1 MSIKNVGYQILVGS
15 INILVSEF
23 IIINELLIKC
33 EKMWKNVKKRSFLD
47 HFLKLVTNGSL
58 GL

>member
-33 EKMWKNVKKRSFLD
+33 EKM
-47 HFLKLVTNGSL
+47 
-58 GL
+58 